1 MKSGFTIIELLFVI
15 AFSGI
20 LITTLFTAFFQIN
33 RTLLVAE
40 DIIDFD
46 TRISVMQNQLQKD
59 IMGIFVPIQAIPE
72 PPQAPTTPEEKKKAA
87 AATTTEKKEP
97 KKVLKD
103 VLLSVNKGE
112 LLSEL
117 TFITNNPVRVY
128 EFAKNAKVKPRI
140 VRVVYRLVPE
150 KEKKGSY
157 TLMRQEGTELD
168 FTQYKPGAKKPVKA
182 YALATGI
189 KSITVE
195 YKMPKKKDEK
205 EKKEKKQEEPIAF
218 ETVKEWRFDQLE
230 KEKKIKVKI
239 PQFIT
244 LKIVLWDNQ
253 QENERTVTF
262 TYNIVGYNEALDLL
276 KKRAIKQE
284 QEKKKAAD
292 EKQKKEKEAKEQMV
306 YRRARGRTITL
317 PSVAE
322 IKASVR
328 EIISMLN

>member
-15 AFSGI
+15 AFSGV

-59 IMGIFVPIQAIPE
+59 ITGIFVPIQAVPE
-72 PPQAPTTPEEKKKAA
+72 PQKTPTTPEEQKRAA
-87 AATTTEKKEP
+87 EKKEP
-97 KKVLKD
+97 KKLLKD
-103 VLLSVNKGE
+103 VFLGTNKGE

-140 VRVVYRLVPE
+140 VRVVYRLVPD

-168 FTQYKPGAKKPVKA
+168 FTQYKPGARKPVKA
-182 YALATGI
+182 FALATGI
-189 KSITVE
+189 KSVTIE
-195 YKMPKKKDEK
+195 YKVPKEK
-205 EKKEKKQEEPIAF
+205 EKKEKKKDEAIEF
-218 ETVKEWRFDQLE
+218 ETVKEWRFDQLQ

-239 PQFIT
+239 PQFVT

-262 TYNIVGYNEALDLL
+262 TYTIVGYNEALDFFN
-276 KKRAIKQE
+276 KRALKQE
-284 QEKKKAAD
+284 QEKKKVAD
-292 EKQKKEKEAKEQMV
+292 AKQKKEKAAKEQMAQ
-306 YRRARGRTITL
+306 RGARGRTITL
-317 PSVAE
+317 PSVEE